1 MSQITCIFCKG
12 TGFVKKIKQE
22 YCINNTDKL
31 SSHLCCKCEN
41 IRGELKGLYSL
52 CKKCHGDGYFV
63 KITKNHLIS

>member
-22 YCINNTDKL
+22 YCINNSDKL
-31 SSHLCCKCEN
+31 SSHLCYKCEN
-41 IRGELKGLYSL
+41 RQEELKGEYSL
-52 CKKCHGDGYFV
+52 CKKCAGDGYFI